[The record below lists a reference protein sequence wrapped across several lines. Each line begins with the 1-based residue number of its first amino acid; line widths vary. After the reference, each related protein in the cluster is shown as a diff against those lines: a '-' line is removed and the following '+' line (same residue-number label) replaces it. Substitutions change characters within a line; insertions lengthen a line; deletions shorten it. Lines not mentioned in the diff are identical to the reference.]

1 MKALVC
7 TIGLLLA
14 CSVDANTQSEP
25 QIFVVKK
32 ASFSHRIE
40 FDGVVQPVNQGS
52 LAAQTTGRVVGV
64 FVDVNDWVKKD
75 QVLLEITAIQQSAA
89 LQATQAQLES
99 AKAQNSQA
107 QAQLNRYRQLFPK
120 GAISQEQMDS
130 AAAQAESS
138 EAAVRSAQAAVAQAK
153 ESLGYTNITAPYD
166 GIVTQRMVELGET
179 VAPGTPLVSG
189 FSLDALRVE
198 IEIPQRYQPVV
209 ASVAQFTVRTAQ
221 GERIKPISL
230 SLFRYADPQSHTFKT
245 RLELPEKTPA
255 LVPGMWVKTEFDHG
269 QHQILVVPLHA
280 VIHRAELT
288 AVYRITDG
296 QRWLNPIRVGQI
308 YGDYVEVLAGLEL
321 GDEIVIDGLSVK
333 GG

>member
-1 MKALVC
+1 MKALIC

-14 CSVDANTQSEP
+14 CSVYANTQSEP

-209 ASVAQFTVRTAQ
+209 ASVAQFT
-221 GERIKPISL
+221 
-230 SLFRYADPQSHTFKT
+230 
-245 RLELPEKTPA
+245 
-255 LVPGMWVKTEFDHG
+255 
-269 QHQILVVPLHA
+269 
-280 VIHRAELT
+280 
-288 AVYRITDG
+288 
-296 QRWLNPIRVGQI
+296 
-308 YGDYVEVLAGLEL
+308 
-321 GDEIVIDGLSVK
+321 
-333 GG
+333 